1 MNKKGFAFIET
12 IITIV
17 ILSSALLYLY
27 SSYSAII
34 SEEETRLHYDDVAYI
49 YYTNN
54 VRKFLEEYSNIEDVK
69 KNAFN
74 NRYIEI
80 IGTGYDGL
88 FDSDEKNM
96 AEKIVQ
102 SYNIN
107 QIILVKA
114 TLFNDCLSSENGKC
128 KDSFSNVGY
137 NLKNYINTISDTS
150 YDYYL
155 IVEYA
160 TKVDNGNIV
169 SCRPGIDERCN
180 SYYSSLGI

>member
-74 NRYIEI
+74 NRYIEV

-114 TLFNDCLSSENGKC
+114 TLFNDCLSSETGKC

-169 SCRPGIDERCN
+169 SCRPGIDESCN
-180 SYYSSLGI
+180 SYYASLGI

>member
-74 NRYIEI
+74 NRYIEV

-96 AEKIVQ
+96 
-102 SYNIN
+102 
-107 QIILVKA
+107 
-114 TLFNDCLSSENGKC
+114 D
-128 KDSFSNVGY
+128 
-137 NLKNYINTISDTS
+137 
-150 YDYYL
+150 
-155 IVEYA
+155 
-160 TKVDNGNIV
+160 
-169 SCRPGIDERCN
+169 
-180 SYYSSLGI
+180 